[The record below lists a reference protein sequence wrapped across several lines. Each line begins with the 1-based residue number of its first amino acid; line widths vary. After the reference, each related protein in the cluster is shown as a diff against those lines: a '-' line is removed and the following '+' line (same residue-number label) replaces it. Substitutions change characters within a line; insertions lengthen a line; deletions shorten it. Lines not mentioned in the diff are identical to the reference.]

1 MIKNIEELKNNHK
14 ESKKNES
21 TIFKK
26 IEENEKN
33 LVDINQKVTNN
44 IKEKTQNLYIAL
56 RNEILDINNNMQMIQ
71 DKYSEYINDY
81 ESIKKDV
88 NNNKIILYDIMN
100 ALSGNIKGDT
110 QMLNLFLNN
119 KDNNLFNLDRIN
131 WATID
136 YGKIKYNG
144 ESIIKQYIN
153 GILKLSDLN
162 KSHPNIS
169 NKDNTI

>member
-131 WATID
+131 
-136 YGKIKYNG
+136 
-144 ESIIKQYIN
+144 
-153 GILKLSDLN
+153 
-162 KSHPNIS
+162 
-169 NKDNTI
+169 